1 MTLKSTLTTAATG
14 RRGEIAWAFPRTGR
28 LAYIDGM
35 RAIAIIAIVAFHA
48 RVPGFQG
55 GFVGVDIFFVISG
68 FLITHQIV
76 SQSLGGRFSVK
87 DFYARRMLRILPPL
101 LLVTTVTL
109 AVAPFFPLLP
119 HEARELANSAAAT
132 AVMAS
137 NYYFTSGTDY
147 FATKSE
153 IIPLLHTWSLGVEE
167 QYYLLAPAFIGA
179 VVAISERR
187 RLRPLTVLAI
197 SGFAVIAASY
207 IVLAILTKTD
217 HRLAFFSI
225 MSRAWQ
231 FALGGGLA
239 ISILDGS
246 AVPVKA
252 RTALGIVGI
261 LAIAISVF
269 YFDAQM
275 SFPGL
280 VAGAVPTLGTLLL
293 LASGLGNEGA
303 PLARILASRP
313 AVTIGVLSYSWYLWH
328 WPLTAF
334 ARTLPAAQDS
344 IWKDVFASTIALFLS
359 VPTYLIIERPMKKLR
374 RPEII
379 RRFSGRIILAGIAG
393 SLLVAV
399 LALALAHSPLFVP
412 ESPAIALGSPSKP
425 LHGCRADSTAPVFR
439 HVVPCIVGAGDEPR
453 VVYWGDSHALML
465 APLAEWATDATGSSA
480 AVLGKTSCPPLLGV
494 EVDYFVTQTC
504 AASNDQVFEWLK
516 NEPSITGAVLAAR
529 WVLYS
534 GRETPDGE
542 VDVPRLLSRQSN
554 HASDSYAEI
563 LRRSLSDTLKVL
575 SPRRVLI
582 VAPVPELRHAA
593 VNCLMRAQISARPRE
608 TCAADRTMVEAR
620 RRETVAVLR
629 QVSAA
634 FPNVRL
640 IDPLDVFCNPDTCRP
655 FGPEGVYYSDADHLS
670 PLGAELLFRHFER
683 EFVWASGER

>member
-1 MTLKSTLTTAATG
+1 MTFRSTLTTAAAD
-14 RRGEIAWAFPRTGR
+14 RRGEIAWAFPQTGR
-28 LAYIDGM
+28 LAYVDGM

-48 RVPGFQG
+48 RIPGFQG

-76 SQSLGGRFSVK
+76 SQALSGHFSAK

-101 LLVTTVTL
+101 LLVTTITL
-109 AVAPFFPLLP
+109 AIAPFFPLLP

-132 AVMAS
+132 AVIAS

-187 RLRPLTVLAI
+187 KRRPLTVLAI
-197 SGFAVIAASY
+197 SGFAVVAGSY

-231 FALGGGLA
+231 FSLGGGLA

-246 AVPVKA
+246 TVPAKA

-269 YFDAQM
+269 FFDAQM
-275 SFPGL
+275 RFPGL
-280 VAGAVPTLGTLLL
+280 VAGAIPTLGSLLL
-293 LASGLGNEGA
+293 LASGLGNAGA
-303 PLARILASRP
+303 PLTRVLASRP
-313 AVTIGVLSYSWYLWH
+313 AVTIGALSYSWYLWH

-334 ARTLPAAQDS
+334 ARTLPLAQDN
-344 IWKDVFASTIALFLS
+344 IWKDVLASTVALVLS
-359 VPTYLIIERPMKKLR
+359 VPTYLIIEQPMKRLR
-374 RPEII
+374 RPEIT
-379 RRFSGRIILAGIAG
+379 RRFSGRIILAGIGG

-399 LALALAHSPLFVP
+399 FALTLAHSLLFVREP
-412 ESPAIALGSPSKP
+412 PAIALGSPSKP
-425 LHGCRADSTAPVFR
+425 VHGCRADGTAPVFR
-439 HVVPCIVGAGDEPR
+439 HVVPCIVGAGGDPR
-453 VVYWGDSHALML
+453 VAYWGDSHALML
-465 APLAEWATDATGSSA
+465 APLAEWATMPTGNAA

-516 NEPSITGAVLAAR
+516 NTPSITGAVLAAR

-542 VDVPRLLSRQSN
+542 ADVPHLLWRQGN
-554 HASDSYAEI
+554 RASDSYAEI
-563 LRRSLSDTLKVL
+563 LRGSLSGTLEAL

-593 VNCLMRAQISARPRE
+593 VNCLVRAQISALPRE
-608 TCAADRTMVEAR
+608 TCAAERAMVEQR

-634 FPNVRL
+634 FPNVKL

-670 PLGAELLFRHFER
+670 PLGAELLFQHFER
-683 EFVWASGER
+683 DFLWVSGGR

>member
-1 MTLKSTLTTAATG
+1 MISKTTLATAAAD
-14 RRGEIAWAFPRTGR
+14 RRSENAWAFPGTGR
-28 LAYIDGM
+28 LAYVDGM
-35 RAIAIIAIVAFHA
+35 RAIAILAIVAFHA
-48 RVPGFQG
+48 RISGFHG

-76 SQSLGGRFSVK
+76 SQTLSGRFSAM

-101 LLVTTVTL
+101 LLVTTATL
-109 AVAPFFPLLP
+109 AIAPFFPVLP
-119 HEARELANSAAAT
+119 YEARELANSAAAT
-132 AVMAS
+132 AVMVS

-179 VVAISERR
+179 VVALSGHRKW
-187 RLRPLTVLAI
+187 RPLTALAI
-197 SGFAVIAASY
+197 SGCVAIAGSY

-231 FALGGGLA
+231 FSVGGALA

-246 AVPVKA
+246 AVPAKV

-269 YFDAQM
+269 YFDARM
-275 SFPGL
+275 NFPGL

-293 LASGLGNEGA
+293 LASGLGNERG
-303 PLARILASRP
+303 PLTRILASRP
-313 AVTIGVLSYSWYLWH
+313 AVTVGVLSYSWYLWH

-334 ARTLPAAQDS
+334 ARTLPVAQDS
-344 IWKDVFASTIALFLS
+344 IWKDVFASAAALVLS
-359 VPTYLIIERPMKKLR
+359 VPTYRFIEQPMKRLR
-374 RPEII
+374 RPEIT
-379 RRFSGRIILAGIAG
+379 RRFSGRIVLAGIGG
-393 SLLVAV
+393 SLLVAI

-412 ESPAIALGSPSKP
+412 QPPAIALGSPSKP
-425 LHGCRADSTAPVFR
+425 VHGCQADATAAAFR
-439 HVVPCIVGAGDEPR
+439 YVAPCIVGPGGEPR

-465 APLAEWATDATGSSA
+465 APLAEWAANATAGAA

-494 EVDYFVTQTC
+494 EVDYFVTRTC

-516 NEPSITGAVLAAR
+516 DKPSITGAVLAAR

-542 VDVPRLLSRQSN
+542 ADVPRLLWRDGN
-554 HASDSYAEI
+554 RTPDSYAEI
-563 LRRSLSDTLKVL
+563 LRSSLRDTLKAL

-582 VAPVPELRHAA
+582 VAPTPELRHAA
-593 VNCLMRAQISARPRE
+593 VNCLMRAQISKQPRE
-608 TCAADRTMVEAR
+608 TCAADRATAEQR
-620 RRETVAVLR
+620 RRETVAVLQ
-629 QVSAA
+629 QVAAA
-634 FPNVRL
+634 FPNVKL
-640 IDPLDVFCNPDTCRP
+640 IDPFDVFCTPEICRP

-670 PLGAELLFRHFER
+670 PLGAELLFHHFER
-683 EFVWASGER
+683 EFLWASGEK

>member
-1 MTLKSTLTTAATG
+1 LTTAAAD
-14 RRGEIAWAFPRTGR
+14 RRSEIVSAFPRTGR
-28 LAYIDGM
+28 LAYVDGM

-48 RVPGFQG
+48 RIPGFQG

-76 SQSLGGRFSVK
+76 SQTLSGRFSAG

-109 AVAPFFPLLP
+109 ALAPFFPLLP
-119 HEARELANSAAAT
+119 HETRELANSAAAT

-179 VVAISERR
+179 VATISERR
-187 RLRPLTVLAI
+187 KWRPLTALTI
-197 SGFAVIAASY
+197 SGLAVIAGSY

-239 ISILDGS
+239 ISVLDGS
-246 AVPVKA
+246 AVPAKA
-252 RTALGIVGI
+252 RTALGVVGI

-280 VAGAVPTLGTLLL
+280 FAGAVPTLGTLLL
-293 LASGLGNEGA
+293 LASGLRNERG
-303 PLARILASRP
+303 PLTRILSSRP
-313 AVTIGVLSYSWYLWH
+313 AVTIGLLSYGWYLWH
-328 WPLTAF
+328 WPFTAF
-334 ARTLPAAQDS
+334 ARALPIAQDS
-344 IWKDVFASTIALFLS
+344 IWKNVLASTVALLMS
-359 VPTYLIIERPMKKLR
+359 VPTYRFIEQPMKRLR
-374 RPEII
+374 RPQIT
-379 RRFSGRIILAGIAG
+379 RQFSGRIILAGIGG
-393 SLLVAV
+393 SLLIAV
-399 LALALAHSPLFVP
+399 LALVLAHSPVFVP
-412 ESPAIALGSPSKP
+412 KPPAIALGSPSKP
-425 LHGCRADSTAPVFR
+425 VQGCRADDTAIAFR
-439 HVVPCIVGAGDEPR
+439 HVVPCIVGTGGEPS

-465 APLAEWATDATGSSA
+465 APLAEWAANA
-480 AVLGKTSCPPLLGV
+480 AVSTAAVVGKTSCPPLLGV
-494 EVDYFVTQTC
+494 EVNYFVTQTC
-504 AASNDQVFEWLK
+504 AASNDQVLEWLK
-516 NEPSITGAVLAAR
+516 NKPSITGVVLAAR

-534 GRETPDGE
+534 GRATPDGE
-542 VDVPRLLSRQSN
+542 ADVPRLLWREDNRTSGG
-554 HASDSYAEI
+554 YAEI
-563 LRRSLSDTLKVL
+563 LRSSLRDTLKAL

-582 VAPVPELRHAA
+582 VAPAPELRHAA
-593 VNCLMRAQISARPRE
+593 VNCLMRAQISAQPRE
-608 TCAADRTMVEAR
+608 TCAADRVTAEQR

-629 QVSAA
+629 QVAAA
-634 FPNVRL
+634 FPNVKL
-640 IDPLDVFCNPDTCRP
+640 IDPFDVFCSPDICRP

-670 PLGAELLFRHFER
+670 PLGAELLFNRFER
-683 EFVWASGER
+683 EFLWASGKG

>member
-1 MTLKSTLTTAATG
+1 MTLKSTLTTAAAG

-187 RLRPLTVLAI
+187 KLRPLTVLAI

-261 LAIAISVF
+261 LAIAVSVF

-293 LASGLGNEGA
+293 LASGLGNESA

-334 ARTLPAAQDS
+334 ARTLPIAQDS
-344 IWKDVFASTIALFLS
+344 IWKDVLASTVALVLS
-359 VPTYLIIERPMKKLR
+359 VPTYLIIERPMKRLR
-374 RPEII
+374 RPQII
-379 RRFSGRIILAGIAG
+379 RQFSGRIILAGIGG

-399 LALALAHSPLFVP
+399 LALVLAHSPVFVP
-412 ESPAIALGSPSKP
+412 EATGNRTRVAVKP
-425 LHGCRADSTAPVFR
+425 LQGCRADSTALVFR
-439 HVVPCIVGAGDEPR
+439 HVVPCIVGTGGEPR
-453 VVYWGDSHALML
+453 VVYWGDSHALDVGALGRMG
-465 APLAEWATDATGSSA
+465 DGRRRSA
-480 AVLGKTSCPPLLGV
+480 RRLWLGKTSCPPLLGV

-504 AASNDQVFEWLK
+504 AASNDQVLEWLK

-542 VDVPRLLSRQSN
+542 VDVPRLLWRRGQPHFRQ
-554 HASDSYAEI
+554 
-563 LRRSLSDTLKVL
+563 LRRDPSPQLKRYAQSAIAAPCADRGTGAGAAACRRELSHARANQRTTARDVRRRQDHGRGAAARNRRGPAAGFSCVSKRQTDRSIGRILQL
-575 SPRRVLI
+575 RHLQALRPRRGLLFGCGSSQ
-582 VAPVPELRHAA
+582 P
-593 VNCLMRAQISARPRE
+593 
-608 TCAADRTMVEAR
+608 AR
-620 RRETVAVLR
+620 RGT
-629 QVSAA
+629 A
-634 FPNVRL
+634 F
-640 IDPLDVFCNPDTCRP
+640 
-655 FGPEGVYYSDADHLS
+655 S
-670 PLGAELLFRHFER
+670 PLRA
-683 EFVWASGER
+683 